1 MKVNFINYY
10 LLIVG
15 ILYIHV
21 LVSSMQ
27 IYFQHTIIIY
37 RYITEKATSTFNM

>member
-37 RYITEKATSTFNM
+37 ITEKATSTFNM

>member
-27 IYFQHTIIIY
+27 IYFQYTIII
-37 RYITEKATSTFNM
+37 YITEKATSTFNM